1 MRTIKKTVLLSI
13 LLLIG
18 LIPLFPDEGLW
29 LFNMPPAELLK
40 ARHKFTPTPEW
51 LIHLQLSSIRLG
63 GASASFI
70 SADGLVLTNHHV
82 GSGAIQNLSTKERD
96 LMKTGFAARSREA
109 ELKCPGMEF
118 MVLQAIEDITER
130 GRAAE
135 KAGQNPS
142 EAADAREKFIAS
154 LEKES
159 FEQTGLRSQVVSLYA
174 GGLYHLYRYKVYTDI
189 RLVFAPEY
197 DMAFFGGDPDN
208 FTYPRY
214 DLDITLF
221 RVYENDRP
229 LQTPHFLKWADKP
242 VKEGDLVFVSG
253 NPGST
258 GRLLTLSQLELLRD
272 VSYPFTIGIN
282 SRRRALLLGYSQK
295 GSEEARIALRALF
308 GIENSL
314 KALTGY
320 NSGLVDRNMMEKKA
334 QDEQAFRE
342 AVQKDAA
349 MAGEFGRA
357 WDEIAEA
364 QKKYASF
371 YKSYAYFERGT
382 GFNTNYFGIARSLVR
397 LALEKPKPNAERLR
411 EYRDSNLASLERNIL
426 SPAPIYDEFEV
437 VKLTD
442 SLFQLREDM
451 ETSWEV
457 RCLLATRSPKEVA
470 QELIG
475 RTKLKDLEVRK
486 ALMQAKIEDVYQ
498 SDDPMIKLALL
509 VDPVAR
515 GLRARYEK
523 EVTSVEARNG
533 ALIAQALFKIK
544 GTSVP
549 PDATGTPRLSF
560 GVVKGYVENGK
571 TIPFQTTLKGLYEKS
586 EKNGNRP
593 PYQLPPSFLQ
603 KKQALKLDAP
613 LNFVATADSI
623 GGNSGS
629 PVVNRKG
636 EVVGVLFDGN
646 IQSLPNNFIY
656 TEEIA
661 RSVMVHGRG
670 IIEALLKVY
679 DARPLVDEI
688 LGKK

>member
-1 MRTIKKTVLLSI
+1 MRNLRRIAWLSI
-13 LLLIG
+13 LLLVG
-18 LIPLFPDEGLW
+18 LVPLFPDEGLW
-29 LFNMPPAELLK
+29 LFNMPPTELLK
-40 ARHKFTPTPEW
+40 AKYKFTAEPEW
-51 LIHLQLSSIRLG
+51 LLHLQLASIRLG

-82 GSGAIQNLSTKERD
+82 GSGAIQNLSTKDRD
-96 LMKTGFAARSREA
+96 LIKTGFYARSREE

-118 MVLQAIEDITER
+118 MVLQAIEDVTER
-130 GRAAE
+130 VRAAE
-135 KAGQNPS
+135 KTGQNPAES
-142 EAADAREKFIAS
+142 ADAREKFIAS

-159 FEQTGLRSQVVSLYA
+159 TEQPGLRSQVVSLYA
-174 GGLYHLYRYKVYTDI
+174 GGLYHLYGFKTYTDI

-221 RVYENDRP
+221 RVYENDQP
-229 LQTPHFLKWADKP
+229 LQIPHFLRWADKP

-258 GRLLTLSQLELLRD
+258 GRLLTLSQLEFLRD
-272 VSYPFTIGIN
+272 VSYPFMIGTN
-282 SRRRALLLGYSQK
+282 SRRRALLAEYSQK
-295 GSEEARIALRALF
+295 GPEEARVALRTLF
-308 GIENSL
+308 GLENSL
-314 KALTGY
+314 KAQIGY
-320 NSGLVDRNMMEKKA
+320 NSGLVDRKMMEKKA
-334 QDEQAFRE
+334 QDERAFHE
-342 AVQKDAA
+342 AVQKDPT

-371 YKSYAYFERGT
+371 YKSYVYFERGT

-397 LALEKPKPNAERLR
+397 LAMEKPKPNAERLR
-411 EYRDSNLASLERNIL
+411 EYRDSNLTSLERTIL
-426 SPAPIYDEFEV
+426 SPAPIYDDFEV
-437 VKLTD
+437 VKLSD
-442 SLFQLREDM
+442 SLTQLREDM

-457 RCLLATRSPKEVA
+457 KCLLATRSANDVA
-470 QELIG
+470 LELVG
-475 RTKLKDLEVRK
+475 GTKLKDLEVRK
-486 ALMQAKIEDVYQ
+486 AFMQAKIEDIYQ

-509 VDPVAR
+509 IDPVAR

-523 EVTSVEARNG
+523 DVTSVESRNG
-533 ALIAQALFKIK
+533 ALIAQALFKLK

-560 GVVKGYVENGK
+560 GVVKGYLEDGK
-571 TIPFQTTLKGLYEKS
+571 KVAFQTNFKGLYDKS

-593 PYQLPPSFLQ
+593 PYELPPSFLQ

-646 IQSLPNNFIY
+646 IQSLPNNFVY

-661 RSVMVHGRG
+661 RSVMVHSQG

-679 DARPLVDEI
+679 GAQPLVDEI

>member
-1 MRTIKKTVLLSI
+1 MRNRRKIAWLSVLL
-13 LLLIG
+13 LVG
-18 LIPLFPDEGLW
+18 LVPLFPDEGLW
-29 LFNMPPAELLK
+29 PFNMPPAELLRAK
-40 ARHKFTPTPEW
+40 YKFTPDPEW
-51 LIHLQLSSIRLG
+51 LLHLQLSSIRLG

-96 LMKTGFAARSREA
+96 LMKTGFYARSREE

-118 MVLQAIEDITER
+118 MVLQAIEDVTER
-130 GRAAE
+130 VRAAE
-135 KAGQNPS
+135 KTGQNPAES
-142 EAADAREKFIAS
+142 ANAREKFIAS

-159 FEQTGLRSQVVSLYA
+159 TEQTGLRSQVVSLYA
-174 GGLYHLYRYKVYTDI
+174 GGLYHFYRYKTYTDV

-229 LQTPHFLKWADKP
+229 IQTPHFLKWADKP

-258 GRLLTLSQLELLRD
+258 GRLLTLSQLEFLRD
-272 VSYPFTIGIN
+272 ISYPFMIGTN
-282 SRRRALLLGYSQK
+282 SRRRALLAEYSQK
-295 GSEEARIALRALF
+295 GPEEARVALRTLF
-308 GIENSL
+308 GLENSL
-314 KALTGY
+314 KAQIGY
-320 NSGLVDRNMMEKKA
+320 NSGLVDRKMMDKKA

-342 AVQKDAA
+342 AVQKDPT

-357 WDEIAEA
+357 WEEIAEA

-371 YKSYAYFERGT
+371 YKSYVYFERGT
-382 GFNTNYFGIARSLVR
+382 GFNTNFFGIARSLVR
-397 LALEKPKPNAERLR
+397 LAMERPKPNAERLR
-411 EYRDSNLASLERNIL
+411 EYRDSNLASLERTIL

-437 VKLTD
+437 VKLSD
-442 SLFQLREDM
+442 SLTQLREDM
-451 ETSWEV
+451 ETNWEV
-457 RCLLATRSPKEVA
+457 KCLLATRSAKDVA
-470 QELIG
+470 LELVG
-475 RTKLKDLEVRK
+475 GTKLKDPEVRK
-486 ALMQAKIEDVYQ
+486 ALMQAKIEDIYQ

-509 VDPVAR
+509 VDPVGR

-523 EVTSVEARNG
+523 EVSSVESRNG
-533 ALIAQALFKIK
+533 ALIAQALFKLR

-560 GVVKGYVENGK
+560 GVVKGYLEDGK
-571 TIPFQTTLKGLYEKS
+571 KVAFQTNFKGLYDKS

-593 PYQLPPSFLQ
+593 PYELPPSFLQ

-646 IQSLPNNFIY
+646 IQSLPNNFVY

-661 RSVMVHGRG
+661 RSVMVHSQG
-670 IIEALLKVY
+670 IIEALLKIY
-679 DARPLVDEI
+679 EARPLVDEI
-688 LGKK
+688 IGKK

>member
-1 MRTIKKTVLLSI
+1 LLV
-13 LLLIG
+13 G
-18 LIPLFPDEGLW
+18 LVPLFPDEGLW
-29 LFNMPPAELLK
+29 LFNMPPTELLK
-40 ARHKFTPTPEW
+40 AKYKFTAEPEW
-51 LIHLQLSSIRLG
+51 LLHLQLASIRLG

-82 GSGAIQNLSTKERD
+82 GSGAIQNLSTKDRD
-96 LMKTGFAARSREA
+96 LIKTGFYARSREE

-118 MVLQAIEDITER
+118 MVLQAIEDVTER
-130 GRAAE
+130 VRAAE
-135 KAGQNPS
+135 KTGQNPAES
-142 EAADAREKFIAS
+142 ADAREKFIAS

-159 FEQTGLRSQVVSLYA
+159 TEQPGLRSQVVSLYA
-174 GGLYHLYRYKVYTDI
+174 GGLYHLYGFKTYTDI

-221 RVYENDRP
+221 RVYENDQP
-229 LQTPHFLKWADKP
+229 LQIPHFLRWADKP

-258 GRLLTLSQLELLRD
+258 GRLLTLSQLEFLRD
-272 VSYPFTIGIN
+272 VSYPFMIGTN
-282 SRRRALLLGYSQK
+282 SRRRALLAEYSQK
-295 GSEEARIALRALF
+295 GPEEARVALRTLF
-308 GIENSL
+308 GLENSL
-314 KALTGY
+314 KAQIGY
-320 NSGLVDRNMMEKKA
+320 NSGLVDRKMMEKKA
-334 QDEQAFRE
+334 QDERAFHE
-342 AVQKDAA
+342 AVQKDPT

-371 YKSYAYFERGT
+371 YKSYVYFERGT

-397 LALEKPKPNAERLR
+397 LAMEKPKPNAERLR
-411 EYRDSNLASLERNIL
+411 EYRDSNLTSLERTIL
-426 SPAPIYDEFEV
+426 SPAPIYDDFEV
-437 VKLTD
+437 VKLSD
-442 SLFQLREDM
+442 SLTQLREDM

-457 RCLLATRSPKEVA
+457 KCLLATRSANDVA
-470 QELIG
+470 LELVG
-475 RTKLKDLEVRK
+475 GTKLKDLEVRK
-486 ALMQAKIEDVYQ
+486 AFMQAKIEDIYQ

-509 VDPVAR
+509 IDPVAR

-523 EVTSVEARNG
+523 DVTSVESRNG
-533 ALIAQALFKIK
+533 ALIAQALFKLK

-560 GVVKGYVENGK
+560 GVVKGYLEDGK
-571 TIPFQTTLKGLYEKS
+571 KVAFQTNFKGLYDKS

-593 PYQLPPSFLQ
+593 PYELPPSFLQ

-646 IQSLPNNFIY
+646 IQSLPNNFVY

-661 RSVMVHGRG
+661 RSVMVHSQG

-679 DARPLVDEI
+679 GAQPLVDEI

>member
-1 MRTIKKTVLLSI
+1 MAWLSI
-13 LLLIG
+13 LLLVG
-18 LIPLFPDEGLW
+18 LVPLFPDEGLW
-29 LFNMPPAELLK
+29 LFNMPPTELLK
-40 ARHKFTPTPEW
+40 AKYKFTADAEW
-51 LIHLQLSSIRLG
+51 LTHLQLASIRLG

-82 GSGAIQNLSTKERD
+82 GAGAIQNLSTKERD
-96 LMKTGFAARSREA
+96 LMKTGFYARSRNE

-118 MVLQAIEDITER
+118 MVLQAIEDATER
-130 GRAAE
+130 VRGAE
-135 KAGQNPS
+135 KTGQNPAES
-142 EAADAREKFIAS
+142 AEAREKFIAS

-159 FEQTGLRSQVVSLYA
+159 TEQTGLRSQVVSLYA
-174 GGLYHLYRYKVYTDI
+174 GGLYHLYRFKTYTDI

-229 LQTPHFLKWADKP
+229 LQTPQFLKWADRP

-258 GRLLTLSQLELLRD
+258 GRLLTLSQLEFLRD
-272 VSYPFTIGIN
+272 VSYPFMIGTN
-282 SRRRALLLGYSQK
+282 SRRRALLAEYSKK
-295 GSEEARIALRALF
+295 GPEEARVALRTLF
-308 GIENSL
+308 GLENSL
-314 KALTGY
+314 KAQIGY
-320 NSGLVDRNMMEKKA
+320 NSGLIDRKMMEKKA

-342 AVQKDAA
+342 AVQKDPA

-357 WDEIAEA
+357 WEEIAEA

-371 YKSYAYFERGT
+371 YRSYAYYERGI

-397 LALEKPKPNAERLR
+397 LAMEKPKPNAERLR
-411 EYRDSNLASLERNIL
+411 EYRDSNLASVERTIL
-426 SPAPIYDEFEV
+426 SPAPIYDEFEA
-437 VKLTD
+437 VKLSD
-442 SLFQLREDM
+442 SLTQLREDM

-457 RCLLATRSPKEVA
+457 KCLLATRSAKDVA
-470 QELIG
+470 LELVG
-475 RTKLKDLEVRK
+475 GTKLKDLEVRK
-486 ALMQAKIEDVYQ
+486 ALMQAKVEEIYQ

-509 VDPVAR
+509 IDPVAR

-523 EVTSVEARNG
+523 EVTSVESRNG
-533 ALIAQALFKIK
+533 ALIAQALFKLK
-544 GTSVP
+544 GTTVP

-560 GVVKGYVENGK
+560 GVVKGYLEDGK
-571 TIPFQTTLKGLYEKS
+571 KVAFQTNFKGLYDKS

-593 PYQLPPSFLQ
+593 PYELPPSFLQ
-603 KKQALKLDAP
+603 KKRVLKLDTP

-656 TEEIA
+656 TEEMA
-661 RSVMVHGRG
+661 RSVMVHSQS
-670 IIEALLKVY
+670 IVEALLRVY
-679 DARPLVDEI
+679 DALPLVDEI
-688 LGKK
+688 LGKE